1 MVAQMNRIYQI
12 LKIINKLTIVI
23 SGFVYELIFKNWPH
37 DNLQSPWS
45 TTNWLE
51 PDACFKPFETMSGH
65 KQMEYTMIMNKPWW
79 KKIFGTPILIKVYV
93 PHNGDAMS
101 QLLQHGFGLP
111 ESVEKEYP
119 SSPTFVARFRMFK
132 KGNLLI
138 ACNWDFLCKN
148 RFLVVGC
155 DGSYLA
161 TFNIYPACLRV
172 DVNSYSRWKFE
183 ESITQ

>member
-1 MVAQMNRIYQI
+1 MNRIYQI

-65 KQMEYTMIMNKPWW
+65 KQMEYTMIMDKPWW
-79 KKIFGTPILIKVYV
+79 KKIFGIPILVTVYV
-93 PHNGDAMS
+93 PSYGDILSNIARRKMLAAQNANFPISHN
-101 QLLQHGFGLP
+101 
-111 ESVEKEYP
+111 
-119 SSPTFVARFRMFK
+119 FVTRLRMFR